1 MINKKS
7 EKWEKLFK
15 LKKKEKI
22 FQKDKNLLTIW
33 IELIYP
39 TRLNNKPNK
48 YYFFFKKKK
57 KENIYIFMYL
67 TVDGFVLC

>member
-1 MINKKS
+1 MGKIVQI
-7 EKWEKLFK
+7 
-15 LKKKEKI
+15 KKEGI
-22 FQKDKNLLTIW
+22 NFQKDKNLLTIW